1 MKFGV
6 RATFPALAFD
16 NAKTKGNVA
25 LTQNFDFD
33 APIDRA
39 GTWSTR
45 WQRYA
50 GRDVIPL
57 WVADSDFRAP
67 PAVLEA
73 FAERIRHGVLGYS
86 VAPEELRQAIV
97 ERLERLY
104 RWRVQPAWIVF
115 LPGVVA
121 GLHQAARTLVAPG
134 EKVLVPRPVYHHLKR
149 APELAP
155 RPYGEAALV
164 LHDGRWVF
172 EEDSLKENADA
183 KAFFLCNPQNPGG
196 TIFRREELSRLAEL
210 TRGMLIVSDEIHCDL
225 LLDAG
230 KPHLP
235 IASLAPE
242 ISRRT
247 VTLMSPNKTF
257 NIPSAG
263 CAWAVIEDPDLRRK
277 FSAEV
282 DAHVMPTAAV
292 FGYIGAL
299 AAYRDGE
306 DWLAA
311 QLDYLRG
318 NRDLVEKTIG
328 LPMAHVEATYLA
340 WIDCSSLGVE
350 NPWEHFL
357 KHGVALSPGSQF
369 GDASF
374 VRLNFGTQRKLLEQA
389 LERIKS
395 ASRQSP
401 RG

>member
-1 MKFGV
+1 MPGV
-6 RATFPALAFD
+6 FFCYNSP
-16 NAKTKGNVA
+16 VE
-25 LTQNFDFD
+25 FDFD

-134 EKVLVPRPVYHHLKR
+134 EKVLVPRPVYHHLKG

-155 RPYGEAALV
+155 RPYGEAPLV

-299 AAYRDGE
+299 AAYRGGE

-369 GDASF
+369 GDARF
-374 VRLNFGTQRKLLEQA
+374 VRLNFGTQRALLKKA
-389 LERIKS
+389 LERIRS
-395 ASRQSP
+395 ASTQSP